1 MTAPRGPQWPLAPAL
16 RLTALAMILAVAAL
30 MVGSGILSIVLW
42 VAAAVT
48 VVLAAIRL
56 RANWGKRGQSRP

>member
-1 MTAPRGPQWPLAPAL
+1 
-16 RLTALAMILAVAAL
+16 MILAVAAL
-30 MVGSGILSIVLW
+30 MVGTGILSIVLW

-56 RANWGKRGQSRP
+56 RASWGKRGQSRP